1 MNPFAWLKPRRDP
14 AASSVPES
22 PLVPFLPPKAW
33 YARRPCGIHGVGH
46 ATRVLFWAD
55 VLAAAQD
62 RPVMLDELRWAAVC
76 HDIGREN
83 DGRDPEHG
91 QRSGIWVRE
100 HLVAQR
106 PAAAQC
112 DVEAIAAMCHCH
124 AASSRGIDVPHLE
137 LSILRDADAL
147 DRARFRRNGRLDP
160 TALSLP
166 LSCLLIGPN
175 QVLADGTRE
184 LADPAA
190 MVAWAERHVR
200 RTVQPEALRRQLALE
215 A

>member
-1 MNPFAWLKPRRDP
+1 MNPLTWLRPRRARVAPDM
-14 AASSVPES
+14 PES
-22 PLVPFLPPKAW
+22 SLLPFLPPKSW
-33 YARRPCGIHGVGH
+33 YARKPCGIHGVGH

-62 RPVMLDELRWAAVC
+62 RTLMLDELRWAAAC

-91 QRSGIWVRE
+91 QRSGIWVRT

-106 PAAAQC
+106 PDAAEC

-124 AASSRGIDVPHLE
+124 AAPSRGIDVPHLE
-137 LSILRDADAL
+137 LSILRDADGL

-166 LSCLLIGPN
+166 ISCLLIGPN
-175 QVLADGTRE
+175 QILADGTRE
-184 LADPAA
+184 MADPAA
-190 MVAWAERHVR
+190 MIAWAERHVR
-200 RTVQPEALRRQLALE
+200 PLVRPEALRKRLE
-215 A
+215 LGS